1 MLIGDNVR
9 HVAYAVGVQ
18 KGVTPLL
25 KTDFIS
31 ATTNAHLQFA
41 WPRRQFMADLTHIS
55 DVIFC

>member
-1 MLIGDNVR
+1 VR